1 MPGSDPALAISFLQM
16 PTTRSIEA
24 KPSANGHIRS
34 RAEATRIPTPKPYQ
48 GPPTEHTLA
57 AGDARHLDWIPDR
70 SVHLVVTSPPY
81 FNLKKYNDHPDQLG
95 DIDDYEKFHDEL
107 DQVWRHCFRVL
118 VPGGRLVVNVG
129 DVCVA
134 RRENGGRHH
143 VFPLHADIAVR
154 ARRIGFDYL
163 TPILWN
169 KIANAKFEAEGNG
182 GGFLGKPYEPN
193 GIIKNDV
200 EYILML
206 RKHGKYRSPT
216 EDQRASSRL
225 TKDEQSAWFRPIW
238 TDLTGA
244 STREHPAPY
253 PVELAYRLV
262 RMFSFTG
269 DTVLDPF
276 VGTGS
281 TMLAAMKCHRNSI
294 GNELDPAYFAMA
306 EKRLKIEI
314 QQAPMFADG
323 PSLVIRHTA
332 PRKQR

>member
-1 MPGSDPALAISFLQM
+1 M

-24 KPSANGHIRS
+24 KPSANGHVRS

>member
-1 MPGSDPALAISFLQM
+1 M

>member
-1 MPGSDPALAISFLQM
+1 M

-24 KPSANGHIRS
+24 KPSANGHVRS
-34 RAEATRIPTPKPYQ
+34 RADATRIPTPKPYQ

-57 AGDARHLDWIPDR
+57 GGDARHLDWIPDR

-314 QQAPMFADG
+314 QQAPMFADR